1 MLFDFISF
9 AKILFYILLFEN
21 DDLIYL
27 TRNTIYLLEN

>member
-9 AKILFYILLFEN
+9 AKILFYILLFQN

-27 TRNTIYLLEN
+27 HEILYIY